1 MLASS
6 VPTLPQLRPVIVW
19 WSTLFRPRLGA
30 CDSVLA
36 STRGAAANFF
46 GSCPRLSLMTR
57 PRCAVDQ
64 RHGSGR
70 RNGLS
75 GRTKKLDSELWQQ
88 DVDQQNGTRGSFR
101 FPPDRRHQKRTTDVL
116 RKPDNCKSYRQI
128 LESEDCPSLSLR
140 PRMVAYTR

>member
-1 MLASS
+1 MA
-6 VPTLPQLRPVIVW
+6 
-19 WSTLFRPRLGA
+19 
-30 CDSVLA
+30 
-36 STRGAAANFF
+36 
-46 GSCPRLSLMTR
+46 
-57 PRCAVDQ
+57 

-116 RKPDNCKSYRQI
+116 RKPDNCKSYRQFTGAQ
-128 LESEDCPSLSLR
+128 LGGFNSELRKEWDLHMHGGLVPSSGTSNR
-140 PRMVAYTR
+140 FFGRE

>member
-1 MLASS
+1 MA
-6 VPTLPQLRPVIVW
+6 
-19 WSTLFRPRLGA
+19 
-30 CDSVLA
+30 
-36 STRGAAANFF
+36 
-46 GSCPRLSLMTR
+46 
-57 PRCAVDQ
+57 

-116 RKPDNCKSYRQI
+116 RKPDNCKSYRQFAATYSVTANTCNHRWRI
-128 LESEDCPSLSLR
+128 TSTIPRCREDSGAVFSSPPIYRTTGASDMS
-140 PRMVAYTR
+140 